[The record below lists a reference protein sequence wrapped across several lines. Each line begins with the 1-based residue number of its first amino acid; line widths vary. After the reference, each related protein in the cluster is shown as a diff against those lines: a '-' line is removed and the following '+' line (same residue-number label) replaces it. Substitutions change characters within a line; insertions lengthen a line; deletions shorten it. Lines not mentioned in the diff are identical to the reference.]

1 MLKKYCVFTLFISL
15 ISLILFSEPVFAS
28 NLKDINDHWAK
39 NEIMSME
46 NAGNINGYPDGSFK
60 PDNKITRAEFTKL
73 VNKTM
78 GFTTSETSIN
88 YSDVSQTDWFY
99 QDVLI
104 GNSYGYIKGF
114 PDNSFKP
121 NEFITREQAAVV
133 LSRVLKMETNE
144 LINGNQFSD
153 ASQIGTW
160 SIPSI
165 NILIKEGIMKGYSDN
180 TFKPS
185 GEVTRAEAA
194 VLLNR
199 CSDRKTETVPI
210 TNPQENVPEVNTQS
224 IAKLYEIN
232 GGALVMADATNESK
246 EVTLVIYD
254 LEVVTAKLTN
264 VSQADLRNGN
274 KILYVINND
283 IKTTFKWIDDTQD
296 LQAVFKAPI
305 TFTEENALQ
314 LEIKIDK

>member
-1 MLKKYCVFTLFISL
+1 LLKKYYVFTLFISL
-15 ISLILFSEPVFAS
+15 VSFILLPELAFAS

-39 NEIMSME
+39 TEILNME
-46 NAGNINGYPDGSFK
+46 EKGNINGYPDGSFK

-73 VNKTM
+73 VNKTL
-78 GFTTSETSIN
+78 GLTTSDTSIN

-104 GNSYGYIKGF
+104 GNTYSYIKGF

-133 LSRVLKMETNE
+133 ISRVLNMNTNE
-144 LINGNQFSD
+144 SITENQFSD
-153 ASQIGTW
+153 ASQIGNW
-160 SIPSI
+160 SISSI

-194 VLLNR
+194 VLLKR
-199 CSDRKTETVPI
+199 CSDRKIDTVPT

-224 IAKLYEIN
+224 IARLFEIN
-232 GGALVMADATNESK
+232 GGALVMSDATNESK

-254 LEVVTAKLTN
+254 LEAVAAKLNN
-264 VSQADLRNGN
+264 VSQSDLRSG
-274 KILYVINND
+274 KVILYVTHNNVR
-283 IKTTFKWIDDTQD
+283 TVFKWIDDTQD
-296 LQAVFKAPI
+296 LQAVFKAPL